1 MLHAAGNT
9 GLHGHIFH
17 ASKAN
22 HARRVK
28 CALSTGTIHGL
39 DSTMT
44 PQRLGQHFLEDTT
57 VIDAIIDA
65 ADLHSDDTVV
75 EVGPG
80 RGALTDDLVER
91 AGRVLLLEY
100 DADLADRLAYKHES
114 NPNVRVLNVDARDFG
129 SDLDPWLSEGD
140 YKVVANL
147 PYYAAN
153 PITRNFLESSRKPTL
168 MVIMV
173 QREVANDMAAEPG
186 DMSLLSLAIQIY
198 STAERVVDAP
208 PECFNPPP
216 KVHSSVLK
224 LTPSDKLRLSFESSD
239 DFFKLARSGFKSPRK
254 QLHNSLSDGLFIP
267 LEDARSLVEKTGFE
281 TSRRPATLSLND
293 WQVLYDVWVE
303 AGRPAQVH
311 GSVRR
316 KRQGRRSE

>member
-1 MLHAAGNT
+1 
-9 GLHGHIFH
+9 
-17 ASKAN
+17 
-22 HARRVK
+22 
-28 CALSTGTIHGL
+28 
-39 DSTMT
+39 MT
-44 PQRLGQHFLEDTT
+44 PQRLGQHFLEDAT
-57 VIDAIIDA
+57 VVSAIIDA
-65 ADLHSDDTVV
+65 ADLSSADTVV

-80 RGALTDDLVER
+80 RGALTGGLVER

-100 DADLADRLAYKHES
+100 DTDLADRLAFKYDS

-129 SDLDPWLSEGD
+129 SDLDPWLIEGD

-153 PITRNFLESSRKPTL
+153 PITRNFLESTRKPKS

-186 DMSLLSLAIQIY
+186 DMSLLSLAVQIY
-198 STAERVVDAP
+198 STAERVIEVP
-208 PECFNPPP
+208 PRCFNPPP

-224 LTPSDKLRLSFESSD
+224 LTPSGELRLNFTSAD

-267 LEDARSLVEKTGFE
+267 LEDARSLVEQTGFE

-293 WQVLYDVWVE
+293 WQVLYDVWVK

-316 KRQGRRSE
+316 KKQGKQRQERRVD

>member
-1 MLHAAGNT
+1 M
-9 GLHGHIFH
+9 
-17 ASKAN
+17 S
-22 HARRVK
+22 
-28 CALSTGTIHGL
+28 
-39 DSTMT
+39 
-44 PQRLGQHFLEDTT
+44 PQRLGQHFLEDRS
-57 VIDAIIDA
+57 VIDAIIEA
-65 ADLHSDDTVV
+65 ADLNADDTVV

-91 AGRVLLLEY
+91 AGRVLLLEF
-100 DADLADRLAYKHES
+100 DEDLADRLAFEYES

-129 SDLDPWLSEGD
+129 SDMDPWLVESD

-153 PITRNFLESSRKPTL
+153 PITRNFLESTRKPIS

-173 QREVANDMAAEPG
+173 QREVANDMSAKPG
-186 DMSLLSLAIQIY
+186 DMSLLSLAVQIY
-198 STAERVVDAP
+198 STAEHVVNAP

-216 KVHSSVLK
+216 KVHSSVIK
-224 LTPSDKLRLSFESSD
+224 LIPTENTRITFESPD

-267 LEDARSLVEKTGFE
+267 LEDARSLVEQTGFE
-281 TSRRPATLSLND
+281 TSRRPSTLSLDD
-293 WQVLYDVWVE
+293 WQVLYDVWVK
-303 AGRPAQVH
+303 AGRPLQVQ

-316 KRQGRRSE
+316 KRQKNRQTRN

>member
-1 MLHAAGNT
+1 
-9 GLHGHIFH
+9 
-17 ASKAN
+17 
-22 HARRVK
+22 
-28 CALSTGTIHGL
+28 
-39 DSTMT
+39 MT
-44 PQRLGQHFLEDTT
+44 PQRLGQHFLEDAT
-57 VIDAIIDA
+57 VVNAIIEA
-65 ADLHSDDTVV
+65 ADLSSDETVV

-80 RGALTDDLVER
+80 RGALTGDLVER

-100 DADLADRLAYKHES
+100 DTDLADRLAFKYDS

-129 SDLDPWLSEGD
+129 SDSDPWLVEGD

-147 PYYAAN
+147 PYYEAN
-153 PITRNFLESSRKPTL
+153 PITRNFLESTRKPTS
-168 MVIMV
+168 MVIMI
-173 QREVANDMAAEPG
+173 QREVANDMAALPG
-186 DMSLLSLAIQIY
+186 VMSLLSLAIQIY
-198 STAERVVDAP
+198 STAERVIDVP

-224 LTPSDKLRLSFESSD
+224 LKPSAELRLNFESAD

-267 LEDARSLVEKTGFE
+267 LEEARTLVEKTGFE
-281 TSRRPATLSLND
+281 TSRRPATLSLDD

>member
-1 MLHAAGNT
+1 LHD
-9 GLHGHIFH
+9 HIFY
-17 ASKAN
+17 AFKAN
-22 HARRVK
+22 HAHRT
-28 CALSTGTIHGL
+28 AGLFAAGTTHWL

-44 PQRLGQHFLEDTT
+44 PQRLGQHFLEDSS
-57 VIDAIIDA
+57 VVDAIIDT
-65 ADLHSDDTVV
+65 ADLDADDTVV

-80 RGALTDDLVER
+80 RGALTGDLVER

-100 DADLADRLAYKHES
+100 DTNLADRLAAQYET

-129 SDLDPWLSEGD
+129 SDLDPWLVEAD

-153 PITRNFLESSRKPTL
+153 PITRNFLESTRKPIS
-168 MVIMV
+168 MVIMI

-198 STAERVVDAP
+198 STAEHIIDVP

-216 KVHSSVLK
+216 KVHSSVIK
-224 LTPSDKLRLSFESSD
+224 LIPSNELRLKFESAD

-267 LEDARSLVEKTGFE
+267 LEDARSLVEQTGFE
-281 TSRRPATLSLND
+281 TSRRPATLSLDD

-316 KRQGRRSE
+316 KQQGRKNG

>member
-1 MLHAAGNT
+1 MA
-9 GLHGHIFH
+9 
-17 ASKAN
+17 
-22 HARRVK
+22 
-28 CALSTGTIHGL
+28 
-39 DSTMT
+39 
-44 PQRLGQHFLEDTT
+44 PQRLGQHFLEDAA

-65 ADLHSDDTVV
+65 ADLSADGTVV

-80 RGALTDDLVER
+80 RGALTGRLVES
-91 AGRVLLLEY
+91 AGRVLLIEF
-100 DADLADRLAYKHES
+100 DTDLADRLAYKYES
-114 NPNVRVLNVDARDFG
+114 NSNVRVLNVDARDFG
-129 SDLDPWLSEGD
+129 SDLDPWLVESD

-153 PITRNFLESSRKPTL
+153 PITRNFLESTRKPTS

-173 QREVANDMAAEPG
+173 QREVADDMAAEPG
-186 DMSLLSLAIQIY
+186 YMSLLSLAVQIY
-198 STAERVVDAP
+198 STADHVIDAP

-216 KVHSSVLK
+216 KVHSSVLR
-224 LTPSDKLRLSFESSD
+224 LTPSADTRLTFSSPD

-267 LEDARSLVEKTGFE
+267 LDEARELVSKTGFE
-281 TSRRPATLSLND
+281 SSRRPATLSLDD
-293 WQVLYDVWVE
+293 WQILYDVWVK

-316 KRQGRRSE
+316 KRQKSRSENTP